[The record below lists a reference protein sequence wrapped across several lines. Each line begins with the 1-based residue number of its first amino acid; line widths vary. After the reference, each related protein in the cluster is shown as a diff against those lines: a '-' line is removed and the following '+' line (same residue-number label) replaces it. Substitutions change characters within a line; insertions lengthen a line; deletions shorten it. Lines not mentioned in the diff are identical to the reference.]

1 MLDNILNTVKRS
13 AERVQRRGE
22 EVAQVARLK
31 MEVFQL
37 TRELDGHYARLGRAY
52 HAGAELDLLQGVRED
67 IRRTEEDIRARERL
81 IDELGVTPDEAAGHE
96 QPEQSQSQPGNSAQ
110 ILPGVPQVQ
119 TSGAA
124 TPPSNFP
131 AATTGMPLVTPPNS
145 TLSNSPQFTGQPGDA
160 NSAPHE
166 DS

>member
-52 HAGAELDLLQGVRED
+52 HAGADLDLLQGVRED
-67 IRRTEEDIRARERL
+67 IRRAEEDIRSRERL
-81 IDELGVTPDEAAGHE
+81 IDELGVTSDEAAAHE
-96 QPEQSQSQPGNSAQ
+96 QPDQAQPDHSAQ
-110 ILPGVPQVQ
+110 MVPGVAHVQ
-119 TSGAA
+119 TSGTA
-124 TPPSNFP
+124 TPPSNPP
-131 AATTGMPLVTPPNS
+131 AATAGMSPVTPPNS

-160 NSAPHE
+160 NSAPHK